1 MARFFVKSLNV
12 TKLSPFP
19 FITSIIFCSSRYDD
33 STSLEIAISNSPLPL
48 GLQECLVL
56 ELCLLP
62 HRNIRPVPPRLPRR
76 L

>member
-1 MARFFVKSLNV
+1 MARFFVKSFNV
-12 TKLSPFP
+12 TICPLFP
-19 FITSIIFCSSRYDD
+19 FITSILFCSSWYDD
-33 STSLEIAISNSPLPL
+33 STSLETAIPNSPLPL